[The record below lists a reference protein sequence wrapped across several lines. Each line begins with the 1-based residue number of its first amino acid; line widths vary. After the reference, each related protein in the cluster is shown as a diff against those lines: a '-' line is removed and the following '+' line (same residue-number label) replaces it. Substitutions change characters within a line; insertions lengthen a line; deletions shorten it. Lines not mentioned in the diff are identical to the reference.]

1 MELFVQPMVAVTHKA
16 AVVVVL
22 VELHCLVKNAVKPMA
37 KRFLQALTSLLVQ
50 MGTHQLITTMAFF
63 NALLPVYMVAVC
75 KKVAIVVVYLAMAI
89 FNVKAGSTK
98 FRQI

>member
-1 MELFVQPMVAVTHKA
+1 
-16 AVVVVL
+16 
-22 VELHCLVKNAVKPMA
+22 
-37 KRFLQALTSLLVQ
+37 
-50 MGTHQLITTMAFF
+50 MAFF